1 MSIARDT
8 YHHGKLR
15 ESLLAAGL
23 DLLDAEGVDAVT
35 IRAVARRAGVAH
47 SAPANHFKD
56 KRALLTGLAIQIF
69 SERADVAERQLA
81 ANERDMVSRIRNF
94 ARDWLSFGLAYP
106 NRYRLIWR
114 RDNLDTEDIDLN
126 QQMDRIY
133 DPLVVVFQ
141 SLSSTRP
148 VSPETDAIAL
158 WSLLHGYLSMRLDG
172 NLIAKTDERSGR
184 PREVAILDS
193 WLSLLSL

>member
-1 MSIARDT
+1 MSTGRDT

-23 DLLDAEGVDAVT
+23 DLLDVEGLDAVT
-35 IRAVARRAGVAH
+35 IRAVARAAGVAH

-56 KRALLTGLAIQIF
+56 KRALLTGLATQVF
-69 SERADVAERQLA
+69 SERADVAERLLTNNNQGTA
-81 ANERDMVSRIRNF
+81 SRIRDF
-94 ARDWLSFGLAYP
+94 ARDWLLFGLAYP
-106 NRYRLIWR
+106 NRYRLVWR
-114 RDNLDTEDIDLN
+114 RDNLDTDDIGLN

-133 DPLVVVFQ
+133 NPLVNVFQ
-141 SLSSTRP
+141 SLPSTRP

-172 NLIAKTDERSGR
+172 NLIAKTDELSGL
-184 PREVAILDS
+184 PREEAMLDS
-193 WLSLLSL
+193 WLSSMRL